1 MLYPIVDEPHSIASD
16 THEPSSMTLYLPIV
30 LRLALLVSDSYYPRR
45 YLWFFLRSTLPCKFQ
60 SFWSQEKNYFPGTTF
75 SFDNE
80 FQFKQNVP
88 WFNGKASNFEPWY
101 QLLKTMA
108 DGTMISTHSLVN
120 AKLLQGV
127 QVIKLALLNQ
137 IFQHLKLQSL
147 LFALTLEPRKII
159 EKLKISFYATTGKAI
174 ADDLKQTSTPPQ
186 VKRSQSEYDSQMSL
200 LDFTSLS
207 SLFAT

>member
-1 MLYPIVDEPHSIASD
+1 
-16 THEPSSMTLYLPIV
+16 
-30 LRLALLVSDSYYPRR
+30 
-45 YLWFFLRSTLPCKFQ
+45 
-60 SFWSQEKNYFPGTTF
+60 
-75 SFDNE
+75 
-80 FQFKQNVP
+80 
-88 WFNGKASNFEPWY
+88 
-101 QLLKTMA
+101 MA